1 MSNEPTDRLVSEW
14 ETELPEVD
22 VTAMV
27 TMARLHRLSALVRR
41 AVDASF
47 AHAGL
52 STGEFDVLSALRR
65 SGEPFTL
72 KPSEL
77 AEQTMLSP
85 SGMTNR
91 VDRLQAA
98 GLVERTTDPD
108 NRRIAPVR
116 LTEGGREVVERL
128 ITEHAAAQADR
139 LAELSDRRR
148 RELDQALRSLLATFD
163 D

>member
-1 MSNEPTDRLVSEW
+1 MSNEPTDRLVAEW
-14 ETELPEVD
+14 EAELPDVD

-27 TMARLHRLSALVRR
+27 TMARLHRLSTLVRR
-41 AVDASF
+41 AVDDSF

-65 SGEPFTL
+65 AGAPFSL

-91 VDRLQAA
+91 VDRLEAA
-98 GLVERTTDPD
+98 GLVERTTDPG

-116 LTEGGREVVERL
+116 LTPEGLDVVERL
-128 ITEHAAAQADR
+128 VAGHAAAQAR
-139 LAELSDRRR
+139 PLADLSERRR
-148 RELDQALRSLLATFD
+148 RELDQTLRSLLGAFED
-163 D
+163 

>member
-1 MSNEPTDRLVSEW
+1 MSNEPTDRLVAEW
-14 ETELPEVD
+14 EAELPDVD

-41 AVDASF
+41 RVDASF
-47 AHAGL
+47 DHAGL

-65 SGEPFTL
+65 AGAPYAL

-77 AEQTMLSP
+77 AGQTMLSP

-98 GLVERTTDPD
+98 GLVERTTDPE

-116 LTEGGREVVERL
+116 LTAEGLDLIERL
-128 ITEHAAAQADR
+128 VADHAAAQAGL

-148 RELDQALRSLLATFD
+148 DDLDRALRTLLASFD
-163 D
+163 G